1 MIKNDLELIQ
11 EQIEPVLDS
20 ENRKTLDEIQFI
32 RREGGTYAKKGNFS
46 TLSLKVGTE
55 KVRNLLKSLY
65 PRFTLTEIEKI
76 TGIPDSTLER
86 WFNVL
91 DIPFN
96 AFHCSIV
103 SIPSNKNKE
112 YFQED
117 ITGKVSKIVEIKI
130 TPELV
135 YLIGFTLGDGSVQKY
150 MVEVFNKD
158 RKLREHLFGFLKQY
172 GTITE
177 EERENGLWRLRLSS
191 ARIANLI
198 KNDYGI
204 RKDTIDYIFNNEE
217 LAKQFI
223 AAFWDAEGTVRKQHN
238 YYHIYLYNCDKY
250 LINKIC
256 DFLKIKNIKFSIHE
270 RATRHKEYSIGKY
283 KVISKKRLI
292 RINIHKPSWPDW
304 LSEIGMHMHHSKK
317 RKVVNE
323 ILNLFGGNQND
334 KDLRN

>member
-112 YFQED
+112 Y
-117 ITGKVSKIVEIKI
+117 
-130 TPELV
+130 
-135 YLIGFTLGDGSVQKY
+135 
-150 MVEVFNKD
+150 
-158 RKLREHLFGFLKQY
+158 
-172 GTITE
+172 
-177 EERENGLWRLRLSS
+177 
-191 ARIANLI
+191 
-198 KNDYGI
+198 
-204 RKDTIDYIFNNEE
+204 
-217 LAKQFI
+217 
-223 AAFWDAEGTVRKQHN
+223 
-238 YYHIYLYNCDKY
+238 
-250 LINKIC
+250 
-256 DFLKIKNIKFSIHE
+256 
-270 RATRHKEYSIGKY
+270 SIGKY